1 MFLKSL
7 QIAAFIVMM
16 GSVVQGQTYWSASQP
31 NCGPYENLTVQLS
44 SGGVGYSCGV
54 VGIFPWFTAGAGWTT
69 SIRTAAPASAA
80 IAFMFAYYDKEGNA
94 LAVDANYVD
103 GPGVTRGQNSFL
115 AALNPNEPAQLDLLG
130 LPSEASINYSKTPA
144 EGSIAAGFLCPDA
157 ITCAQAT
164 AQLIYSALPSQLWS
178 LSVPIVWNAQLT
190 SEWSTWGYDDG
201 KNQIMSFVV
210 TNGSSAAQ
218 SYAVHI
224 FDTYGNPLI
233 TVNTPVIPSLGAYDQ
248 VLDTFLS
255 NRTPNGLIKMTVV
268 GASGYSA
275 FEALQF
281 NSGSATTLVVYP
293 EGSVPL
299 IGKNSVNHGLFRL
312 RGLDQIAPHIDRQ
325 K

>member
-1 MFLKSL
+1 LN
-7 QIAAFIVMM
+7 
-16 GSVVQGQTYWSASQP
+16 T
-31 NCGPYENLTVQLS
+31 
-44 SGGVGYSCGV
+44 GGTGYACQV
-54 VGIFPWFTAGAGWTT
+54 YGIFPWFTAGAGWTT
-69 SIRTAAPASAA
+69 SIRTAAPASAS
-80 IAFMFAYYDKEGNA
+80 IAFFVFYFDTNGNPTT
-94 LAVDANYVD
+94 VDANYVD
-103 GPGVTRGQNSFL
+103 GPGVTRYKNNFS

-130 LPSEASINYSKTPA
+130 VPSEAPSYSQT
-144 EGSIAAGFLCPDA
+144 AAQGWILTDIQCPDA

-164 AQLIYSALPSQLWS
+164 AQLIYSALPSQPWS
-178 LSVPIVWNAQLT
+178 LSIPMVWNAQLT

-201 KNQIMSFVV
+201 KKQIMSFVI
-210 TNGSSAAQ
+210 TNGSSVAQ
-218 SYAVHI
+218 SYAVHV
-224 FDTYGNPLI
+224 FDTYGNPLT
-233 TVNTPVIPSLGAYDQ
+233 TVNTPTIPSLGTYAQ
-248 VLDTFLS
+248 VLDSFLG

-281 NSGSATTLVVYP
+281 NGGSATTLVVYP